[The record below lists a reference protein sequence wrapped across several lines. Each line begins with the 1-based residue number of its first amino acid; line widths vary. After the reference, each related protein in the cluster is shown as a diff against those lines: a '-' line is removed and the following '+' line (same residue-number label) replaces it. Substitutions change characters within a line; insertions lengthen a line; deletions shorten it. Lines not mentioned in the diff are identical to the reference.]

1 MHGALFSLMT
11 RAADRFVNQLKHN
24 RAALLRYVW
33 VSVLGYGFALSAL
46 YALNRYT
53 LVDPRWAYAWVYL
66 VIYTAQYPITIF
78 FIYRVKHKTSNLLKY
93 GVYLFLNWSVAS
105 GLYFVLSHWGLGIF
119 QAFVLVALIMFPLR
133 FVFGRRV
140 YQ

>member
-1 MHGALFSLMT
+1 MHGALFSSLNLAVG
-11 RAADRFVNQLKHN
+11 RLVNQLRHN
-24 RAALLRYVW
+24 RGALMRYVL
-33 VSVLGYGFALSAL
+33 VSVLGYGFAASAL
-46 YALNRYT
+46 YALNHYA